1 MKKLFLILSLI
12 LCFEIVSDIAPNETH
27 AAFDSLLE
35 YETRTTYDGLAD
47 FLIKVLSDIYTCFW
61 TNIILDF
68 GQVNQTCIPRL
79 ITSDAGYEKDCSAS
93 KNNSSFLSLQIL
105 GTAVFIISLIGVIA
119 LSAIPIIGEIAWVVV
134 GMAFINVIVT
144 CLGAYVLAPHEY
156 INYLKGTLSCYTEDG
171 VVKNGN
177 PNAVTQAEV
186 PFFYTCLDHE
196 NPRDLAA
203 ADPRLDVEYGNMTG
217 PSTPYCQGGNERY
230 AVNDP
235 SIANTSIGGVQT
247 SKLVGG
253 IIVKNVS
260 FWKMIGFSSRGLCNL
275 DADDSIVFTRDDVMN
290 GRAKGTWI
298 DNTIA
303 FFRIYSGRIQLCSAT
318 ATLAAPI
325 INGCSYVAP
334 PIEMI
339 KISAGYADNTRCTYF
354 LSSRGDL
361 NSLGNALNK
370 DAAASVDA
378 NGNASIPFSS
388 VGLFLQSDLH
398 IMSTVVG
405 CIQDLLTKIVVG
417 SDNSHDQSFLWTI
430 QSAGFMQQIVKVV
443 LVLYVSL
450 LGIKVISS
458 PQPPQMGEVVMYV
471 LKFAFVIVMSGLG
484 GQKIWYNTNENHNT
498 GLYPLILETM
508 NDLSNRVLQST
519 NKVSPV
525 NMCYLVYDQTD
536 KNLLSEI
543 NLPIQNYQNVQPT
556 ISLDNS
562 KFVKLTVWDY
572 IDCKIAGYLNL
583 NSCKYTMSGMVS
595 FWLASVCIFFP
606 STFLI
611 GIMTII
617 FSIVLFLTM
626 TRFVHLAI
634 VSMFALTILVLVSP
648 LMVCFILFEYT
659 KQTFQSWFK
668 MMLGYIL
675 YPAIIFSFVALMI
688 STFDAI
694 FYGQP
699 YNPECL
705 DKSNCSVVDICGLKK
720 DDKGV
725 SIQNDSMYCNIVSAV
740 YKNTDPSKIPDPT
753 MCTVKSGTILNSLT
767 SNYNI
772 KLFGITIMTTRT
784 LSDESFDGIF
794 RTMMQMMLFAILF
807 YQLTNAIISFLETL
821 LGVYGISGMV
831 PSHAGP
837 LKQGLGYAF
846 SAGKFAATAPFK
858 IPFKA
863 RDLGKKMGFGKRE

>member
-1 MKKLFLILSLI
+1 
-12 LCFEIVSDIAPNETH
+12 
-27 AAFDSLLE
+27 
-35 YETRTTYDGLAD
+35 
-47 FLIKVLSDIYTCFW
+47 
-61 TNIILDF
+61 
-68 GQVNQTCIPRL
+68 
-79 ITSDAGYEKDCSAS
+79 
-93 KNNSSFLSLQIL
+93 
-105 GTAVFIISLIGVIA
+105 
-119 LSAIPIIGEIAWVVV
+119 
-134 GMAFINVIVT
+134 
-144 CLGAYVLAPHEY
+144 
-156 INYLKGTLSCYTEDG
+156 
-171 VVKNGN
+171 
-177 PNAVTQAEV
+177 
-186 PFFYTCLDHE
+186 
-196 NPRDLAA
+196 
-203 ADPRLDVEYGNMTG
+203 
-217 PSTPYCQGGNERY
+217 
-230 AVNDP
+230 
-235 SIANTSIGGVQT
+235 
-247 SKLVGG
+247 
-253 IIVKNVS
+253 
-260 FWKMIGFSSRGLCNL
+260 
-275 DADDSIVFTRDDVMN
+275 
-290 GRAKGTWI
+290 
-298 DNTIA
+298 
-303 FFRIYSGRIQLCSAT
+303 
-318 ATLAAPI
+318 
-325 INGCSYVAP
+325 
-334 PIEMI
+334 
-339 KISAGYADNTRCTYF
+339 
-354 LSSRGDL
+354 
-361 NSLGNALNK
+361 
-370 DAAASVDA
+370 
-378 NGNASIPFSS
+378 
-388 VGLFLQSDLH
+388 
-398 IMSTVVG
+398 
-405 CIQDLLTKIVVG
+405 
-417 SDNSHDQSFLWTI
+417 
-430 QSAGFMQQIVKVV
+430 
-443 LVLYVSL
+443 
-450 LGIKVISS
+450 
-458 PQPPQMGEVVMYV
+458 MGEVVMYV

-705 DKSNCSVVDICGLKK
+705 DTSSCSVVDICGLKK

-772 KLFGITIMTTRT
+772 ELFGITIMTTRT